1 MNDLFAAA
9 YILGGMFA
17 LVWLSVY
24 TAKQG
29 GSEEHIL
36 LSIENI

>member
-24 TAKQG
+24 TAK
-29 GSEEHIL
+29 
-36 LSIENI
+36 